1 MALVTHNGEPILEK
15 DQAEILEIYEK
26 VRQSRAKLVGPDGKN
41 QNLPDSVYSFLC
53 QLLADLSAKKT
64 VTIFHRDS
72 QFSTI
77 EASRLLGISR
87 GHLCDLLDR
96 NEIPF
101 FMVGTHRRMYLRD
114 VLQYKARRDANR
126 RKVISDLAFAEKTDE
141 TYEGG
146 IPTEEE

>member
-1 MALVTHNGEPILEK
+1 MTHTSEPILEE
-15 DQAEILEIYEK
+15 DQTEILEIYQK
-26 VRQSRAKLVGPDGKN
+26 VRQSRAKMVGPDGKS
-41 QNLPDSVYSFLC
+41 QSLPDSVHSFLC
-53 QLLADLSAKKT
+53 RLLADLGAKKT
-64 VTIFHRDS
+64 ITIFDNDS

-96 NEIPF
+96 HEIPF

-126 RKVISDLAFAEKTDE
+126 RKVISDLALAENTDDI
-141 TYEGG
+141 YEGV
-146 IPTEEE
+146 ISAEEE